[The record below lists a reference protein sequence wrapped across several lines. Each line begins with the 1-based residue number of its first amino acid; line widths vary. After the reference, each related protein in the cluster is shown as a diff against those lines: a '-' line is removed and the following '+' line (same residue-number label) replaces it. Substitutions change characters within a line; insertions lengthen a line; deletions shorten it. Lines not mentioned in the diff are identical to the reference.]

1 MQEIVVP
8 KSVVK
13 PCLTASYPAHR
24 AHGPSTVQS
33 EEDGPTLEIE
43 N

>member
-13 PCLTASYPAHR
+13 PCLTASYR
-24 AHGPSTVQS
+24 GYGPSTVQS
-33 EEDGPTLEIE
+33 EREGRTLEIE
-43 N
+43 D